1 MLLGNHKNG
10 IAFVI
15 SAPAGTGKTTLAKM
29 LYKEFKGVVVP
40 SVSCTT
46 RKPREGEVDGV
57 DYFFLTR
64 EVFEKKLAAGE
75 FLEHAD
81 VFGEYYGTL
90 HSVVEDQLMEGK
102 HVVMVIDTQGA
113 LQIREAIE
121 STLIFITPP
130 SLSELKKRLSGRGS
144 ETEESLQKRLSWA
157 AEEIEKSKNYDY
169 LLVNDDLEIA
179 YSVLKSIL
187 VGEEHRRIRWDLSR
201 MNS

>member
-29 LYKEFKGVVVP
+29 LYKEFEGQVVP
-40 SVSCTT
+40 SISCTT
-46 RKPREGEVDGV
+46 RQPRDNEVDGV
-57 DYFFLTR
+57 DYFFLSK
-64 EVFEKKLAAGE
+64 EVFEEKLAAGE
-75 FLEHAD
+75 FLEHAN

-90 HSVVEDQLMEGK
+90 RSVVEDQLMEGK

-113 LQIREAIE
+113 AQIKEAIE
-121 STLIFITPP
+121 STLIFIAPP
-130 SLSELKKRLSGRGS
+130 SLSELKKRLKGRGS
-144 ETEESLQKRLSWA
+144 ESEESLEKRLSWA

-169 LLVNDDLEIA
+169 LLINDELEIA

-187 VGEEHRRIRWDLSR
+187 VAEEHRRIRWDLSR